1 MKIATLVASLGLLA
15 GGCAT
20 YQTVSPVEALDSVAR
35 MEAGQGTLFCVIDS
49 QAAATPYMESLNAA
63 LARRSFEVKV
73 LPPGSSIAACPL
85 TATYVANRQSY
96 WRPFLVSADLTVY
109 RNGDRVGRASYDALR
124 SAGGLNLSNWVEPE
138 AKIEELVDR
147 LFPGLRPLPP
157 APAQEAVAPAGSAG
171 PAPSADPA
179 RPATPA

>member
-20 YQTVSPVEALDSVAR
+20 YQTVSPVEALDSLAR

-85 TATYVANRQSY
+85 TATYAANRQSY

-157 APAQEAVAPAGSAG
+157 AQEAVAPAGSAG

>member
-1 MKIATLVASLGLLA
+1 MKIATLVAGLGLLA

-49 QAAATPYMESLNAA
+49 QSAATPYMESLQAA
-63 LARRSFEVKV
+63 LVRRSFEVKV
-73 LPPGSSIAACPL
+73 LPPYSSIAACPL
-85 TATYVANRQSY
+85 TATYTANRQSY
-96 WRPFLVSADLTVY
+96 WRPYLVSADLTIY

-147 LFPGLRPLPP
+147 LFPGLRPLPAAAPDGGTAP
-157 APAQEAVAPAGSAG
+157 APADPAQPAG
-171 PAPSADPA
+171 
-179 RPATPA
+179 ATPT